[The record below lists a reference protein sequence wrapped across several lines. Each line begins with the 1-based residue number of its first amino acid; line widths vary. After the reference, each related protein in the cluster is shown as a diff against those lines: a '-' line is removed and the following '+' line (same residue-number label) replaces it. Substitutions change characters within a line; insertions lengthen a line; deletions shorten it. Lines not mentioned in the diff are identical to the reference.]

1 MQATF
6 KQFQEMSIDVKKWRG
21 TKSQQIYEYIIHSFI
36 FDYRMN
42 VIESKSIHLKIKKSV
57 MTVFNP

>member
-21 TKSQQIYEYIIHSFI
+21 TKSQQIYEYIIQFI
-36 FDYRMN
+36 YLRLQNECDR
-42 VIESKSIHLKIKKSV
+42 K
-57 MTVFNP
+57 